1 MKDSKKELNQR
12 IHELSDVIDNLC
24 YEMDNLRD
32 TYCELNNVS
41 TSIIVS
47 NGINNIK
54 HFKEKL
60 TDRGLNSSE
69 LEEFIDEYMKFY
81 NE

>member
-1 MKDSKKELNQR
+1 MEDIKEELKKKLY
-12 IHELSDVIDNLC
+12 ELSNVVDDLC

-32 TYCELNNVS
+32 TYCELENIS
-41 TSIIVS
+41 ISITSS
-47 NGINNIK
+47 NGINNVN

-60 TDRGLNSSE
+60 TDRGLNNSE

-81 NE
+81 NK

>member
-1 MKDSKKELNQR
+1 MEDSKKELNQR

-24 YEMDNLRD
+24 YEMENLRD
-32 TYCELNNVS
+32 TYYELNNVS

-60 TDRGLNSSE
+60 TDRGLNNSE